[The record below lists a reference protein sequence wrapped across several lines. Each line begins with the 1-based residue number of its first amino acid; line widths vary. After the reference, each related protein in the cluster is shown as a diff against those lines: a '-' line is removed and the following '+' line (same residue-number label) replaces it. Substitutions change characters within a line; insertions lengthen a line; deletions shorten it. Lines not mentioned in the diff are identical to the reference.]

1 MSGGID
7 SSATALAILTEGYET
22 SGLFGPADQPVQ
34 VLAQPLNPTKGLV
47 SDLPTVSL
55 GEESQ
60 KGPDSRIQR
69 NCSITSWGLNVAL
82 RRIRD
87 GQPVL
92 VALFDQP
99 RLFVVR
105 GNGFSHMERAQDL
118 AINTSL
124 SDRVI
129 GDITRLAG
137 VLPAAEAQFGEV
149 FVQSAARCFILGQL
163 GVEGFDVLH
172 RPAGVPDGSP
182 FNLVGN

>member
-1 MSGGID
+1 MVSQYLSRSLTSLD
-7 SSATALAILTEGYET
+7 SLTNGRIAPDKELSVLSRSCLKQEPPT
-22 SGLFGPADQPVQ
+22 SQYA
-34 VLAQPLNPTKGLV
+34 
-47 SDLPTVSL
+47 
-55 GEESQ
+55 
-60 KGPDSRIQR
+60 
-69 NCSITSWGLNVAL
+69 
-82 RRIRD
+82 
-87 GQPVL
+87 

-172 RPAGVPDGSP
+172 RPAGVPDGSS

>member
-1 MSGGID
+1 M
-7 SSATALAILTEGYET
+7 
-22 SGLFGPADQPVQ
+22 
-34 VLAQPLNPTKGLV
+34 
-47 SDLPTVSL
+47 
-55 GEESQ
+55 
-60 KGPDSRIQR
+60 
-69 NCSITSWGLNVAL
+69 SWGLNVAL

-137 VLPAAEAQFGEV
+137 VLPAAVLPAVEAQLGEV

-163 GVEGFDVLH
+163 G
-172 RPAGVPDGSP
+172 R
-182 FNLVGN
+182 

>member
-1 MSGGID
+1 M
-7 SSATALAILTEGYET
+7 
-22 SGLFGPADQPVQ
+22 
-34 VLAQPLNPTKGLV
+34 NPTKGLV

-69 NCSITSWGLNVAL
+69 NYSITSWGLNVAL

-129 GDITRLAG
+129 WDITRLAG

-149 FVQSAARCFILGQL
+149 FVQSAARSLA
-163 GVEGFDVLH
+163 
-172 RPAGVPDGSP
+172 RR
-182 FNLVGN
+182 